1 MLYLHISSVGKRIC
15 LGEPLARNTI
25 FLFTAAL
32 AKTFE
37 FKSLPNKPPPTLEP
51 TIGLGSG
58 PKPFQAVVLPR
69 VHYNQFPT
77 IIMLCL
83 HVHNSPQHQREKS
96 LVLSFNRTS
105 EHVLH
110 LFHILLYYV
119 TQIRLYGNRVK
130 KVTLKVLNRCF
141 AFYNVLHFYYV
152 LQISCTFLYQQSALS
167 ESFIC

>member
-1 MLYLHISSVGKRIC
+1 MSRWLEILFFFSLQPSQKRLNSNLCQTNHLRRWNLQSDLVQVPNRFKPSSFPV
-15 LGEPLARNTI
+15 
-25 FLFTAAL
+25 FT
-32 AKTFE
+32 
-37 FKSLPNKPPPTLEP
+37 
-51 TIGLGSG
+51 
-58 PKPFQAVVLPR
+58 
-69 VHYNQFPT
+69 NQFPI